1 MKGVPQLTVNGL
13 RKLLQKEEGW
23 VRWFAAGVYDAVCR
37 GKVVSII
44 IWCLQNP
51 NDDQRSEVDDMVE
64 VVRLI
69 RRHAHVHLISLIT
82 GLV

>member
-1 MKGVPQLTVNGL
+1 MPRLTVNGL
-13 RKLLQKEEGW
+13 KKLLQKEEGW
-23 VRWFAAGVYDAVCR
+23 VRWFAVGVGDAVCV

-69 RRHAHVHLISLIT
+69 RRHVHAQSLSLID
-82 GLV
+82 

>member
-1 MKGVPQLTVNGL
+1 MKGVPRLTVNGL
-13 RKLLQKEEGW
+13 KKLLQKEEGW
-23 VRWFAAGVYDAVCR
+23 VRWFAAGVGDAVCV

-69 RRHAHVHLISLIT
+69 RRHVHAQSLSLID
-82 GLV
+82 